1 MNYLKN
7 GFLSLAFLLAA
18 VAAGA
23 AAARDARPLGLT
35 CNYAEEPLGMGDRR
49 PSLGWRIDTGRPG
62 YLQGAYRVLV
72 ASDRKL
78 LEADRGDVWDSGVV
92 REGRSQHV
100 KFGGVPLLPCCDYYW
115 KVKVWDTDGAESDW
129 SPVASWRTGL
139 FDEFDWKGE
148 WVSSRFAE
156 VLPHRRY
163 KSNRRT
169 ERENWFMEDSAAVY
183 MRRQVELPSPVRR
196 ATAFICGLGY
206 YELYINGRKVG
217 DRVLDPL
224 FTDYDKRVVYAAY
237 DVTDR
242 LAAGSNA
249 VGIVLG
255 NGWYSSPTRDVFGM
269 HDVNWRTPPKV
280 RLNIVIEYE
289 SGAREVIA
297 TDRTWRWGHGEIV
310 YNSVRSGETIDH
322 TRTVHGWNEVGFR
335 DSLWRPVCRVPAPL
349 GRLTADPM
357 PPMRVTGELP
367 AERVVRTSPGVYLV
381 DFGENLT
388 GWVEA
393 RVRGERGQTVE
404 LQFNEVLKADGSL
417 DTQNSTWHTRGRY
430 QTGLLILGG
439 EGMET
444 FEPRFTYHGFRYM
457 QVRGLTYEPSP
468 EDFTAKCVH
477 TDLPSAGTFHCS
489 MPKLNELNAAV
500 RRTLLNSIHGIPGE
514 EPTREKMGW
523 TLDAAVV
530 MESYLYNFD
539 ALNAYKKALRDF
551 RDAQAPTGHIPS
563 TVPSAGWGYVHEDGS
578 LDYWDDP
585 WWGGSIFLL
594 TDKLYLH
601 TGDVGVLE
609 YAFPALKAYVDFL
622 TSTARDH
629 IVTWSLGDW
638 LDLNPDTT
646 SQASNLTPVAQTST
660 AGYYWMSRRL
670 AEYAEIL
677 GYDRR
682 LSEHYGAL
690 AERIRER
697 FNREFL
703 DPRTGI
709 YAENSQTAQ
718 ALPLA
723 LGLVPDTLKAKV
735 GQRLLDAIDLR
746 DGHISAGFIGGNF
759 TMDYLPRSGRF
770 DVAYRMLT
778 RPESPGWLHMVQS
791 ERSTMSESINQNGP
805 GSGHHPYGAYIGF
818 WLYKYLGGIRPDE
831 AKPGFREFV
840 IEPGLDSGLAEVS
853 VGCRSL
859 YGEIVSAWKRR
870 DGGGTLTIRVPANTV
885 AELILPAG
893 AVGRNPRVNGV
904 RLRDI
909 PSIAPIPSSG
919 DGKIR
924 YSVGSGTYEFELR

>member
-1 MNYLKN
+1 M
-7 GFLSLAFLLAA
+7 
-18 VAAGA
+18 
-23 AAARDARPLGLT
+23 
-35 CNYAEEPLGMGDRR
+35 
-49 PSLGWRIDTGRPG
+49 
-62 YLQGAYRVLV
+62 QGAYRVLV

-78 LEADRGDVWDSGVV
+78 LEADRGDIWDSGVV

-280 RLNIVIEYE
+280 RLNIVVEYE

-388 GWVEA
+388 G
-393 RVRGERGQTVE
+393 
-404 LQFNEVLKADGSL
+404 
-417 DTQNSTWHTRGRY
+417 NSA
-430 QTGLLILGG
+430 
-439 EGMET
+439 
-444 FEPRFTYHGFRYM
+444 EPM
-457 QVRGLTYEPSP
+457 
-468 EDFTAKCVH
+468 
-477 TDLPSAGTFHCS
+477 
-489 MPKLNELNAAV
+489 M
-500 RRTLLNSIHGIPGE
+500 
-514 EPTREKMGW
+514 
-523 TLDAAVV
+523 
-530 MESYLYNFD
+530 
-539 ALNAYKKALRDF
+539 
-551 RDAQAPTGHIPS
+551 
-563 TVPSAGWGYVHEDGS
+563 
-578 LDYWDDP
+578 
-585 WWGGSIFLL
+585 
-594 TDKLYLH
+594 
-601 TGDVGVLE
+601 
-609 YAFPALKAYVDFL
+609 
-622 TSTARDH
+622 
-629 IVTWSLGDW
+629 
-638 LDLNPDTT
+638 
-646 SQASNLTPVAQTST
+646 
-660 AGYYWMSRRL
+660 
-670 AEYAEIL
+670 
-677 GYDRR
+677 
-682 LSEHYGAL
+682 
-690 AERIRER
+690 
-697 FNREFL
+697 
-703 DPRTGI
+703 
-709 YAENSQTAQ
+709 
-718 ALPLA
+718 
-723 LGLVPDTLKAKV
+723 
-735 GQRLLDAIDLR
+735 
-746 DGHISAGFIGGNF
+746 
-759 TMDYLPRSGRF
+759 
-770 DVAYRMLT
+770 RM
-778 RPESPGWLHMVQS
+778 
-791 ERSTMSESINQNGP
+791 
-805 GSGHHPYGAYIGF
+805 
-818 WLYKYLGGIRPDE
+818 
-831 AKPGFREFV
+831 
-840 IEPGLDSGLAEVS
+840 
-853 VGCRSL
+853 
-859 YGEIVSAWKRR
+859 
-870 DGGGTLTIRVPANTV
+870 
-885 AELILPAG
+885 
-893 AVGRNPRVNGV
+893 
-904 RLRDI
+904 
-909 PSIAPIPSSG
+909 
-919 DGKIR
+919 
-924 YSVGSGTYEFELR
+924 

>member
-1 MNYLKN
+1 
-7 GFLSLAFLLAA
+7 
-18 VAAGA
+18 
-23 AAARDARPLGLT
+23 
-35 CNYAEEPLGMGDRR
+35 
-49 PSLGWRIDTGRPG
+49 
-62 YLQGAYRVLV
+62 
-72 ASDRKL
+72 
-78 LEADRGDVWDSGVV
+78 
-92 REGRSQHV
+92 
-100 KFGGVPLLPCCDYYW
+100 
-115 KVKVWDTDGAESDW
+115 
-129 SPVASWRTGL
+129 
-139 FDEFDWKGE
+139 
-148 WVSSRFAE
+148 
-156 VLPHRRY
+156 
-163 KSNRRT
+163 
-169 ERENWFMEDSAAVY
+169 
-183 MRRQVELPSPVRR
+183 
-196 ATAFICGLGY
+196 
-206 YELYINGRKVG
+206 
-217 DRVLDPL
+217 
-224 FTDYDKRVVYAAY
+224 
-237 DVTDR
+237 
-242 LAAGSNA
+242 
-249 VGIVLG
+249 
-255 NGWYSSPTRDVFGM
+255 
-269 HDVNWRTPPKV
+269 
-280 RLNIVIEYE
+280 
-289 SGAREVIA
+289 
-297 TDRTWRWGHGEIV
+297 
-310 YNSVRSGETIDH
+310 
-322 TRTVHGWNEVGFR
+322 
-335 DSLWRPVCRVPAPL
+335 
-349 GRLTADPM
+349 
-357 PPMRVTGELP
+357 MRVTGELP

-718 ALPLA
+718 ALPLVSRARARHAEGEGRAAAARCDRPAGRAYQRRIHRWQFHDGLPAPQRPLRRGLPDADPAGKPRVAPHGAERTEHDVRIHQPERTRKRPSSLRRLYRFLA
-723 LGLVPDTLKAKV
+723 LQVPRRNPSRRGEAGLPGVRHRAGAGFGARG
-735 GQRLLDAIDLR
+735 GQRRMPVALR
-746 DGHISAGFIGGNF
+746 GD
-759 TMDYLPRSGRF
+759 R
-770 DVAYRMLT
+770 
-778 RPESPGWLHMVQS
+778 
-791 ERSTMSESINQNGP
+791 
-805 GSGHHPYGAYIGF
+805 
-818 WLYKYLGGIRPDE
+818 LGME
-831 AKPGFREFV
+831 KA
-840 IEPGLDSGLAEVS
+840 
-853 VGCRSL
+853 
-859 YGEIVSAWKRR
+859 
-870 DGGGTLTIRVPANTV
+870 
-885 AELILPAG
+885 
-893 AVGRNPRVNGV
+893 
-904 RLRDI
+904 
-909 PSIAPIPSSG
+909 
-919 DGKIR
+919 
-924 YSVGSGTYEFELR
+924 

>member
-78 LEADRGDVWDSGVV
+78 LEANRGDIWDSGVV

-280 RLNIVIEYE
+280 RLNIVVEYE

-660 AGYYWMSRRL
+660 GGL
-670 AEYAEIL
+670 LLDEPPP
-677 GYDRR
+677 G
-682 LSEHYGAL
+682 
-690 AERIRER
+690 RIR
-697 FNREFL
+697 
-703 DPRTGI
+703 
-709 YAENSQTAQ
+709 
-718 ALPLA
+718 
-723 LGLVPDTLKAKV
+723 
-735 GQRLLDAIDLR
+735 
-746 DGHISAGFIGGNF
+746 
-759 TMDYLPRSGRF
+759 
-770 DVAYRMLT
+770 
-778 RPESPGWLHMVQS
+778 
-791 ERSTMSESINQNGP
+791 
-805 GSGHHPYGAYIGF
+805 
-818 WLYKYLGGIRPDE
+818 
-831 AKPGFREFV
+831 
-840 IEPGLDSGLAEVS
+840 
-853 VGCRSL
+853 
-859 YGEIVSAWKRR
+859 
-870 DGGGTLTIRVPANTV
+870 
-885 AELILPAG
+885 
-893 AVGRNPRVNGV
+893 RNPRLRPAVVGALRDARRTDPGAVQPGVPRSPDRHLCGEFADGAGAAAGSRARARHAEGEGRAAAARCDRPAGRAYQRRIHRWQFHDGLPAPQRPLRRGLPDADPAGKPRVAPHGAERTEHDVRIHQPERTRKRPSSLRRLYRFLALQVPRRNPSRRGEAGLPGV
-904 RLRDI
+904 RHRAGAGFGARGGQRRMPVALR
-909 PSIAPIPSSG
+909 G
-919 DGKIR
+919 DRLGMEKA
-924 YSVGSGTYEFELR
+924 